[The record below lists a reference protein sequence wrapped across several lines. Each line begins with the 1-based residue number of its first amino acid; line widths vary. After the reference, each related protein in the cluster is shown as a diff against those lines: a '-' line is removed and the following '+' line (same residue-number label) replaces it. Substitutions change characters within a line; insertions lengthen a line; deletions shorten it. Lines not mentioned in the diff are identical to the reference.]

1 MQPIASVML
10 LSVPQIDLDA
20 SARLTDNA
28 SRRVGDARGV
38 KTMARR
44 TLTIEEE
51 YRAKH
56 STSQARYER
65 ALRNFPSGVT
75 HDVRYQK
82 PFPLYVERASGA
94 HKWDVDGNDLI
105 DYTMGHGALLLG
117 HAHPQIVEAVQVQI
131 RRGTHYGAG
140 HDLELEWA
148 ERIRELKPSCERV
161 KFTASGTEATL
172 LAMRLARAYTG
183 REKILKFAGHF
194 HGWQDYALPGEKPPF
209 DAQPIPGV
217 PRAVLE
223 SVVVAPVNDLDFVER
238 RLAEGDIAAVILEPS
253 GASWASIPLP
263 EGFLHRLRAI
273 TERTGTLLIFDE
285 VITGFRWSPGGVQ
298 GLLGIRPDLTTM
310 AKIVAGGLPGGAVG
324 GRADIMALLE
334 FRDDPEW
341 NRRRVAHPGTFN
353 ANPLSA
359 AAGCA
364 CLQLVADPA
373 VQRHA
378 DAMAARLRRGMNHVL
393 VTHGIPGFVW
403 GESSVFH
410 IALGHT
416 CTNQRGEDIRMP
428 DGVSPIVLKTG
439 MSPALA
445 TTLYQAMVN
454 EGVDLFHGGGLL
466 SVAHTPED
474 IDRTI
479 EAFERAVLRMRDEG
493 WFERST

>member
-1 MQPIASVML
+1 M
-10 LSVPQIDLDA
+10 
-20 SARLTDNA
+20 ARQHTMTIEQEYIEKHPA
-28 SRRVGDARGV
+28 SR
-38 KTMARR
+38 
-44 TLTIEEE
+44 
-51 YRAKH
+51 
-56 STSQARYER
+56 ARYER
-65 ALRNFPSGVT
+65 ALKDFPSGVT
-75 HDVRYQK
+75 HDVRYLK
-82 PFPLYVERASGA
+82 PFPIYIERAAGSK
-94 HKWDVDGNDLI
+94 KWDLDGHELI

-117 HAHPQIVEAVQVQI
+117 HAHPQVIEAVAAQV

-172 LAMRLARAYTG
+172 MAMRLARAYTG

-194 HGWQDYALPGEKPPF
+194 HGWHDYAIPGERLPF
-209 DAQPIPGV
+209 DQRESPGIPK
-217 PRAVLE
+217 AVFDT
-223 SVVVAPVNDLDFVER
+223 VVVAPVNDLEFVDR

-263 EGFLHRLRAI
+263 EGFLQRLREI
-273 TERTGTLLIFDE
+273 TRRHDTLLIFDE

-298 GLLGIRPDLTTM
+298 RLVGVTPDLTTM
-310 AKIVAGGLPGGAVG
+310 AKIVAGGLPGGALG
-324 GRADIMALLE
+324 GRTDIMSLLE

-341 NRRRVAHPGTFN
+341 NARRRVSHPGTFN

-364 CLQLVADPA
+364 CLQLVADPG
-373 VQRHA
+373 VQQHA
-378 DAMAARLRRGMNHVL
+378 DAMAARLRRGFNQVL
-393 VTHGIPGFVW
+393 VQQGVPGFVW

-410 IALGHT
+410 VALGYT
-416 CTNQRGEDIRMP
+416 CSNQRGEDIRVP
-428 DGVSPIVLKTG
+428 EGVAPEVLKAG
-439 MSPALA
+439 MSPRLGLALQ
-445 TTLYQAMVN
+445 QAMIN

-479 EAFERAVLRMRDEG
+479 EAFDRSVRRMRDEG
-493 WFERST
+493 LFEQVS

>member
-1 MQPIASVML
+1 
-10 LSVPQIDLDA
+10 
-20 SARLTDNA
+20 
-28 SRRVGDARGV
+28 
-38 KTMARR
+38 MAREQ
-44 TLTIEEE
+44 TLTIEQE
-51 YRAKH
+51 YIEKHPTSRAKF
-56 STSQARYER
+56 ER
-65 ALRNFPSGVT
+65 AVRDFPSGVT
-75 HDVRYQK
+75 HDVRYLK
-82 PFPLYVERASGA
+82 PFPLYVERASGSK
-94 HKWDVDGNDLI
+94 KWDVDGNELI
-105 DYTMGHGALLLG
+105 DYTVGHGALLLG
-117 HAHPQIVEAVQVQI
+117 HAHPQIQEAVAAQV

-140 HDLELEWA
+140 HELELEWA
-148 ERIRELKPSCERV
+148 ERIRELMPSCERV

-172 LAMRLARAYTG
+172 MAMRLARAYTG

-194 HGWQDYALPGEKPPF
+194 HGWHDYALPGEKLPF
-209 DAQPIPGV
+209 ELRESPGIPQ
-217 PRAVLE
+217 AVFDT
-223 SVVVAPVNDLDFVER
+223 VVVAPVNDLDFVDR

-263 EGFLHRLRAI
+263 ERFLHRLRDI
-273 TERTGTLLIFDE
+273 TARHDVLLIFDE

-324 GRADIMALLE
+324 GRADVMALLE

-341 NRRRVAHPGTFN
+341 NARRRVSHPGTFN

-364 CLQLVADPA
+364 CLQLVADPG
-373 VQRHA
+373 VQAHA
-378 DAMAARLRRGMNHVL
+378 DAMAARLRRGFNQVL
-393 VTHGIPGFVW
+393 VQLGVPGFVW

-428 DGVSPIVLKTG
+428 EGVSPEVLKAG
-439 MSPALA
+439 MEPRVGLALQ
-445 TTLYQAMVN
+445 QAMIN

-479 EAFERAVLRMRDEG
+479 EAFERSLRRMQQEG
-493 WFERST
+493 YFA